1 MRRVV
6 LGACL
11 LLAACSQ
18 PRLDSASQS
27 RELIPA
33 EWTVAEDTSV
43 AGDVTTASLQLPA
56 AREISGLVAD
66 EESRLVL
73 RCIDHKVEAYID
85 TEGTDTTTA
94 GPGMVAIQLDSAPA
108 CE

>member
-1 MRRVV
+1 
-6 LGACL
+6 
-11 LLAACSQ
+11 
-18 PRLDSASQS
+18 
-27 RELIPA
+27 
-33 EWTVAEDTSV
+33 VAEDTSV